1 MVALHHALEDEEG
14 TPKKINEVYRDGSY
28 YTASTGEKGNTRH
41 RIKLTKANP
50 RENSILHKTEL
61 RRNDY
66 GNENGIFRFNFFIHC
81 LSKLTL

>member
-14 TPKKINEVYRDGSY
+14 IPKKINEVYRDGSY
-28 YTASTGEKGNTRH
+28 YTATTGEKGNTRQ

-50 RENSILHKTEL
+50 RGTSIRHKTEL

-66 GNENGIFRFNFFIHC
+66 GNENGINRYRFF
-81 LSKLTL
+81 LSIG